1 MDRTTVIDRLISPR
15 SIAIIGASADFSK
28 INGRPM
34 KHLIEK
40 GYAGR
45 ILSVNPKYQ
54 EIAGHHCYPDIE
66 SLPDDV
72 DLAVIAV
79 PARAVIAAVEALVLY
94 RPRFR
99 II

>member
-1 MDRTTVIDRLISPR
+1 MMDRAAVIDSLISPR

-45 ILSVNPKYQ
+45 ILPDTSVT
-54 EIAGHHCYPDIE
+54 
-66 SLPDDV
+66 
-72 DLAVIAV
+72 
-79 PARAVIAAVEALVLY
+79 
-94 RPRFR
+94 R
-99 II
+99 ISRTCLMMSTLL